1 MDFKPYQHQAEYLQ
15 SEAKYRLI
23 QAANQSGSS
32 TVMAYDASKFATDN
46 PGSCVLLVSESI
58 VCGRDTLQKRILEF
72 CLPIKST
79 IMRSGIP
86 NAIECFELE
95 NGSTIHI
102 MSFGEP
108 ACKFQGI
115 NPDATYFDGGF
126 YEHPDCSIPDLDILF
141 RAMISGSSIT
151 LKVVPLGKYRKI
163 FDMFNFLPGVE
174 IFKFTTRLTPSDILA
189 LESVLQPGEFC
200 QRVKAEWNTNN
211 NWRVF

>member
-1 MDFKPYQHQAEYLQ
+1 MSFKPYPHQAEYLQ
-15 SEAKYRLI
+15 SKAKYRLI

-58 VCGRDTLQKRILEF
+58 VRGRDTLQKRILEF

-86 NAIECFELE
+86 NAIECFELD

-102 MSFGEP
+102 MSFYDVD
-108 ACKFQGI
+108 KFQGFK
-115 NPDATYFDGGF
+115 PDAVYLDGGF
-126 YEHPDCSIPDLDILF
+126 CEEILGSIPDLDTLL
-141 RAMISGSSIT
+141 RAMIYGSSIT
-151 LKVVPLGKYRKI
+151 LKVLPLAKYRRI
-163 FDMFNFLPGVE
+163 FDIFNFLPGVE
-174 IFKFTTRLTPSDILA
+174 IFKFTTRLTPSDTLA

-200 QRVKAEWNTNN
+200 PRVKAEWNNN
-211 NWRVF
+211 GDWRAF

>member
-1 MDFKPYQHQAEYLQ
+1 MGFKPYQHQAEYLQ

-79 IMRSGIP
+79 NMRSGIP

-102 MSFGEP
+102 MSFGDP
-108 ACKFQGI
+108 ACKSQGI

-126 YEHPDCSIPDLDILF
+126 YEHPDGSIPDLDILF

-151 LKVVPLGKYRKI
+151 LNVVPLGKYRKI
-163 FDMFNFLPGVE
+163 FDMFSFLPGVE
-174 IFKFTTRLTPSDILA
+174 IFKFVTMMNKSDVGVLAGLIPTSEIGPRLN
-189 LESVLQPGEFC
+189 
-200 QRVKAEWNTNN
+200 AEWNANN
-211 NWRVF
+211 NLSVF